1 MTRMNGVGSWP
12 EFLCSFFF
20 FYKQELR
27 SMTESKSKYLRV
39 EEVVDTGK
47 WKGPLPGEINCQA
60 VLWT

>member
-1 MTRMNGVGSWP
+1 
-12 EFLCSFFF
+12 
-20 FYKQELR
+20 
-27 SMTESKSKYLRV
+27 MTESKSKYLRL